1 MHYQVCAWGFVDIA
15 KAGSM
20 FWCSQTIGNFFSR
33 RISILDLI
41 VKLFSNS
48 GRSTNEIGLSSR
60 ETDWERQMPL
70 ITQPL
75 LISLPLL
82 LLISRSNAET
92 RPLISPRGCYPDPS
106 PPRSITFLKER
117 CSFLLPVWDTMPPL
131 VRFLLSFIIAR
142 SQTRAGHMRR
152 TLSKWFVPFLLT
164 RLIFSRMKLKPN
176 TNCAKCKNVGIKIH
190 FLTSEPK
197 LGWRQKKIIWSP
209 KHGLMKANVKRW
221 EAND

>member
-1 MHYQVCAWGFVDIA
+1 
-15 KAGSM
+15 
-20 FWCSQTIGNFFSR
+20 
-33 RISILDLI
+33 
-41 VKLFSNS
+41 
-48 GRSTNEIGLSSR
+48 
-60 ETDWERQMPL
+60 MPL

-106 PPRSITFLKER
+106 PPKSITFLKER
-117 CSFLLPVWDTMPPL
+117 CPFLLPVWDTMPPL

-142 SQTRAGHMRR
+142 SQTRAGHMKR

-164 RLIFSRMKLKPN
+164 RLIFGIFSRLKLKPN
-176 TNCAKCKNVGIKIH
+176 TNCAEYKNVGTKIH
-190 FLTSEPK
+190 FLTSGPK
-197 LGWRQKKIIWSP
+197 IGWRQKKIIWSP

>member
-1 MHYQVCAWGFVDIA
+1 
-15 KAGSM
+15 M
-20 FWCSQTIGNFFSR
+20 FWCLNFFSNKFNSR
-33 RISILDLI
+33 LDSQTFL
-41 VKLFSNS
+41 KFRAEHKWDRSLFSW
-48 GRSTNEIGLSSR
+48 
-60 ETDWERQMPL
+60 DWLRKADAL

>member
-1 MHYQVCAWGFVDIA
+1 MNSPLY
-15 KAGSM
+15 
-20 FWCSQTIGNFFSR
+20 SQTFLKFRAEGKWDSCLFSR
-33 RISILDLI
+33 
-41 VKLFSNS
+41 
-48 GRSTNEIGLSSR
+48 
-60 ETDWERQMPL
+60 DWLRKADAL

-106 PPRSITFLKER
+106 PPRSTTFLKER
-117 CSFLLPVWDTMPPL
+117 CSFQLPVWDTMPPL

-142 SQTRAGHMRR
+142 SQTRAGHMKR

-164 RLIFSRMKLKPN
+164 RLIFGILSRLKLKPN
-176 TNCAKCKNVGIKIH
+176 RNCAECKNVGIKIH
-190 FLTSEPK
+190 ILTSGPK
-197 LGWRQKKIIWSP
+197 IGRRQKKIIWSP